1 MSVLGTTVFKVPE
14 FGKLGYELDQANEK
28 KRAAE
33 QAKLEKK
40 VQATGADRTYAESG
54 MGLTG
59 RWKQMSDL
67 GFEVYRKAA
76 LEFEETGSADAEARM
91 NLAARNL
98 NYYVSSGK
106 SILSEMGKEYTTA
119 KNEGFSKTSL
129 NPTEASNLYTSK
141 SNDMFGD
148 DEIFIG
154 SDGITI
160 IVKDVNGNLVE
171 GTQSSY
177 VSSNV
182 TGSNALLLPALAK
195 EGKYVNFRNY
205 TNDQLRAITSA
216 ASEAEAK
223 DNVTTLLDSERDNP
237 ALQNDM
243 IVSYGKYQLGQG
255 KEDDK
260 LSDTEYFDLLEKG
273 QDQQYR
279 EKAFDWYRGK
289 VLEQVPPLYKGGST
303 SRVSGYGTGT
313 SYDFTID
320 QNVKAILSVDD
331 NDKKVKTIEIDDYIG
346 LPSITQGKSLADPIT
361 GNRYNIQGI
370 GIRQEGAKP
379 KAGDPTRMEG
389 TRVFVFD
396 RVVSEGAQ
404 PFSLESGKKYKRYIS
419 KGDIFEFRQLPSK
432 TLTLLKIRIDDAY
445 GPGTYDELVENLE
458 GFKDNEEVQNVD
470 ISPQVDKLNS
480 FPK

>member
-14 FGKLGYELDQANEK
+14 LGELGYRLDQANEK
-28 KRAAE
+28 KRAAA

-40 VQATGADRTYAESG
+40 IQATGADKTYAESG

-59 RWKQMSDL
+59 KWKQMSDL
-67 GFEVYRKAA
+67 GFEVYRRAA
-76 LEFEETGSADAEARM
+76 LDFEETGSADAEARM
-91 NLAARNL
+91 NTAARNL

-106 SILSEMGKEYTTA
+106 SILSEMGKEYQNA
-119 KNEGFSKTSL
+119 QNEGFSKTSL

-154 SDGITI
+154 NDGVSI

-177 VSSNV
+177 VSTNV

-223 DNVTTLLDSERDNP
+223 DNVTTLLDSEMDNP

-273 QDQQYR
+273 QNEEYR
-279 EKAFDWYRGK
+279 DKAFDWYRGK
-289 VLEQVPPLYKGGST
+289 VLEEVPPLYKGGST

-313 SYDFTID
+313 SYNFTID
-320 QNVKAILSVDD
+320 QDTKQVLSVDKD
-331 NDKKVKTIEIDDYIG
+331 GKTKKTIEIDDYIG
-346 LPSITQGKSLADPIT
+346 LPSITQAKGVLDPISN
-361 GNRYNIQGI
+361 NRYNIQGI
-370 GIRQEGAKP
+370 GIRSEGGKS
-379 KAGDPTRMEG
+379 
-389 TRVFVFD
+389 VFVMD
-396 RVVSEGAQ
+396 RVMSEGAE
-404 PFSLESGKKYKRYIS
+404 PFSLDSGKQYRRYIS
-419 KGDIFEFRQLPSK
+419 PATLSEFRQLPAK
-432 TLTLLKIRIDDAY
+432 TQRLLEERVAEV
-445 GPGTYDELVENLE
+445 YDQEYYDILESNLI
-458 GFKDNEEVQNVD
+458 GFKDNEETENAKFDFNEYLSEKGLQ
-470 ISPQVDKLNS
+470 
-480 FPK
+480 

>member
-14 FGKLGYELDQANEK
+14 LGKLGYELDQANEK

-33 QAKLEKK
+33 EARLQKK
-40 VQATGADRTYAESG
+40 IQATGADKTYAESG

-76 LEFEETGSADAEARM
+76 LEFEETGSAASEQKM
-91 NLAARNL
+91 NIAARNL
-98 NYYVSSGK
+98 NYYVSTGK

-119 KNEGFSKTSL
+119 KNEGFTKTSL

-141 SNDMFGD
+141 SNDMFGAGD
-148 DEIFIG
+148 IYIADE
-154 SDGITI
+154 GITI
-160 IVKDVNGNLVE
+160 MVKDANGKFVE

-216 ASEAEAK
+216 ASEAEAL
-223 DNVTTLLDSERDNP
+223 DNVTTLLDSEMDNP

-273 QDQQYR
+273 QNEDYR
-279 EKAFDWYRGK
+279 NKAFDWYREK

-320 QNVKAILSVDD
+320 KDTKQVLS
-331 NDKKVKTIEIDDYIG
+331 NTDKDGNKETIEIDDYIG
-346 LPSITQGKSLADPIT
+346 LPSITQAKSILDPKS

-370 GIRQEGAKP
+370 GIRLEGGEP
-379 KAGDPTRMEG
+379 
-389 TRVFVFD
+389 VFVMD
-396 RVVSEGAQ
+396 RAMSEGAE
-404 PFSLESGKKYKRYIS
+404 PFSLDTGKQYRRYIS
-419 KGDIFEFRQLPSK
+419 QATLSEFRQLPAK
-432 TLTLLKIRIDDAY
+432 TQRLLEERIAEAY
-445 GPGTYDELVENLE
+445 SQEYYNKLESNLI
-458 GFKDNEEVQNVD
+458 GFKGNEEVQGVD
-470 ISPQVDKLNS
+470 SSPQVDVLNS
-480 FPK
+480 ITPK

>member
-160 IVKDVNGNLVE
+160 IVKDANGNLVE

-177 VSSNV
+177 VSTNV

-260 LSDTEYFDLLEKG
+260 LSNTEYFDLLEKG

-320 QNVKAILSVDD
+320 QDTKQVLSST
-331 NDKKVKTIEIDDYIG
+331 DKDGNKETIEVDDYIG
-346 LPSITQGKSLADPIT
+346 LPSITQAKGVLDPISN
-361 GNRYNIQGI
+361 NRYNIQGI
-370 GIRQEGAKP
+370 GIRLEGKKP
-379 KAGDPTRMEG
+379 
-389 TRVFVFD
+389 VFVMD
-396 RVVSEGAQ
+396 RVMSEAAA
-404 PFSLESGKKYKRYIS
+404 PFSLESGKQYTRYIS
-419 KGDIFEFRQLPSK
+419 PATLVEFRQLPAK
-432 TLTLLKIRIDDAY
+432 TQKLLEERINEAY
-445 GPGTYDELVENLE
+445 ANEKEDYYGELVGNLI
-458 GFKDNEEVQNVD
+458 GFKDNEEAQDVD
-470 ISPQVDKLNS
+470 VTSASINILEQELN
-480 FPK
+480 K